1 MNGFRLAPNERCL
14 KLVKMR
20 EIKFD
25 IKIRHIETGNTF
37 REVFTLDE
45 IISGSKLYAK
55 GIQEVVFKRQ
65 FTGLKDKN
73 GKEIYEGDI
82 GKRTMKMPRFK
93 QEMQILVDCWEIV
106 FDKGAFST
114 RLFGSDKPSRYSD
127 RFEEIEIIGNIY
139 ENPELLI

>member
-1 MNGFRLAPNERCL
+1 
-14 KLVKMR
+14 MR

-139 ENPELLI
+139 ENPELLS

>member
-1 MNGFRLAPNERCL
+1 
-14 KLVKMR
+14 MR

>member
-1 MNGFRLAPNERCL
+1 
-14 KLVKMR
+14 MR

-82 GKRTMKMPRFK
+82 LKIQDMSFCFMVEFKNAYVGGWVLSNPISQDFISLGART
-93 QEMQILVDCWEIV
+93 QD
-106 FDKGAFST
+106 S
-114 RLFGSDKPSRYSD
+114 
-127 RFEEIEIIGNIY
+127 IEVIGNIY
-139 ENPELLI
+139 ETPELLS